1 MSIQQ
6 ILSLL
11 GRQQNNLPGI
21 LTEIMQNNGVNM
33 NEIFS
38 PNVDVVEND
47 SFVKVYLNIPGVDSN
62 SLDVDFFNN
71 TINIKGDR
79 IKPYDSDSDMT
90 LIKNEIIYGT
100 FERKITLPISV
111 TKRESVTVNTQNGVL
126 IIIIDKVCEEHNRF
140 SIRVSNADNPSG
152 IQTSG
157 NHSTVIIN
165 SNNTSESFDSEE
177 SETHI

>member
-6 ILSLL
+6 ILSLV

-38 PNVDVVEND
+38 PNADVVEND
-47 SFVKVYLNIPGVDSN
+47 SFVKVYVNIPGVDSD

-71 TINIKGDR
+71 TINITGDR
-79 IKPYDSDSDMT
+79 IKPYDSDIN
-90 LIKNEIIYGT
+90 LIKNEIIYGK
-100 FERKITLPISV
+100 FERKIILPISV
-111 TKRESVTVNTQNGVL
+111 TKRESVKVNTQNGVL
-126 IIIIDKVCEEHNRF
+126 IIIIDKVCEERNRF
-140 SIRVSNADNPSG
+140 SIRLNNNDNPSG

-157 NHSTVIIN
+157 NHSSVILN
-165 SNNTSESFDSEE
+165 SNNTSDSEE
-177 SETHI
+177 LETHI

>member
-90 LIKNEIIYGT
+90 LIKNEIIY
-100 FERKITLPISV
+100 
-111 TKRESVTVNTQNGVL
+111 
-126 IIIIDKVCEEHNRF
+126 
-140 SIRVSNADNPSG
+140 
-152 IQTSG
+152 
-157 NHSTVIIN
+157 
-165 SNNTSESFDSEE
+165 
-177 SETHI
+177 